1 MQSLYER
8 IGGESTID
16 KLVVTFYQHVLSDPK
31 LQTFFERTS
40 IDKLYRMQK
49 AFFTVALGGPEP
61 EMKMSLYE
69 SHKGRGINRVHLTR
83 FTEHLV
89 STLGEIGVLE
99 DDAKEVYQRIA
110 TYSDEILGDSTVD
123 G

>member
-1 MQSLYER
+1 
-8 IGGESTID
+8 
-16 KLVVTFYQHVLSDPK
+16 
-31 LQTFFERTS
+31 
-40 IDKLYRMQK
+40 
-49 AFFTVALGGPEP
+49 
-61 EMKMSLYE
+61 MSLYE